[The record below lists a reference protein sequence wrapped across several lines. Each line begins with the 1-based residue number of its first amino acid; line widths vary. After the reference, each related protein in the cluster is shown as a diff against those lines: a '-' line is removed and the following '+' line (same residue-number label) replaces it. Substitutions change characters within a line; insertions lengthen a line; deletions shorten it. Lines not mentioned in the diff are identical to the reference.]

1 MCVCVSVCVCVCLCL
16 CVCLCVSVCVCVSV
30 SVSVC
35 VCVHACIQDICT
47 HLRMWM
53 YGPMGA
59 VDPDQVENDAGNV
72 WRSLYKLEKTFGDN
86 PNPQKM
92 AKFVSSHMSPYLLY

>member
-1 MCVCVSVCVCVCLCL
+1 MRVCVCALAHSNVCMY
-16 CVCLCVSVCVCVSV
+16 VYM
-30 SVSVC
+30 
-35 VCVHACIQDICT
+35 HDICT

-53 YGPMGA
+53 FGPMGA

-92 AKFVSSHMSPYLLY
+92 AKFVSHMSMCSVTNIANCRSRVV